1 MDNVL
6 FVWLLLLIV
15 MIVTELIT
23 MGLTTIWF
31 AGGTIIAIILAV
43 LHVPVAIQIAAFLVV
58 SIVLLIFTRPIAVK
72 YFNHDRLKTNVESMI
87 GRQAVVISEIDN
99 LNGIGQIQVN
109 GQEWSARTVEDGQ
122 VIPVGEVV
130 VIKAVSGVKLIVELK
145 NKYFP

>member
-145 NKYFP
+145 NK

>member
-6 FVWLLLLIV
+6 FVWLLLLLV

-31 AGGTIIAIILAV
+31 AGGAIVAIILAV
-43 LHVPVAIQIAAFLVV
+43 LHVPLAIQIAVFLAV

-109 GQEWSARTVEDGQ
+109 GQVWSARTVEDGQ

-145 NKYFP
+145 NK

>member
-31 AGGTIIAIILAV
+31 AGGAIIAIILAV

-58 SIVLLIFTRPIAVK
+58 SIVLLIFTRPIAVR

-145 NKYFP
+145 NK

>member
-6 FVWLLLLIV
+6 FVQLLLLIV

-145 NKYFP
+145 NK

>member
-31 AGGTIIAIILAV
+31 AGGSIIAIILAV

-130 VIKAVSGVKLIVELK
+130 VVKAVSGVKLIVELK
-145 NKYFP
+145 NK

>member
-31 AGGTIIAIILAV
+31 AGGAIIAIILAV

-145 NKYFP
+145 NK

>member
-31 AGGTIIAIILAV
+31 AGGAIIAIILAV

-109 GQEWSARTVEDGQ
+109 GQEWSARTIDDGQ

-145 NKYFP
+145 NK

>member
-31 AGGTIIAIILAV
+31 AGGAIIAIILAV

-58 SIVLLIFTRPIAVK
+58 SIVLLIFTR
-72 YFNHDRLKTNVESMI
+72 L
-87 GRQAVVISEIDN
+87 SE
-99 LNGIGQIQVN
+99 
-109 GQEWSARTVEDGQ
+109 
-122 VIPVGEVV
+122 
-130 VIKAVSGVKLIVELK
+130 
-145 NKYFP
+145 